1 MLRLV
6 LMGASSADR
15 LGPPDKR
22 AIFYC
27 TLPDRRN
34 ENTFP
39 VSSVIIGD
47 PCGQAMYA
55 PGEHPEQHLA
65 NYAGLMQ
72 ADAYAGFNELYEPSR
87 HPGRIVEG
95 RVLGA
100 DGSSSTSHGC
110 RRRLS
115 RSRRSTASMRWVGG
129 IGLAAARHCV
139 ELPGFPRLR
148 RRPNHRHHGHRST
161 SRGKTVST
169 VA

>member
-6 LMGASSADR
+6 LLGASSADK

-87 HPGRIVEG
+87 HPGRIVEAACWAQTE
-95 RVLGA
+95 VLRPRTVAEGA
-100 DGSSSTSHGC
+100 YRDRGDRPHRCDGSGESD
-110 RRRLS
+110 
-115 RSRRSTASMRWVGG
+115 W
-129 IGLAAARHCV
+129 
-139 ELPGFPRLR
+139 
-148 RRPNHRHHGHRST
+148 RRPAIALNSLASH
-161 SRGKTVST
+161 
-169 VA
+169 A